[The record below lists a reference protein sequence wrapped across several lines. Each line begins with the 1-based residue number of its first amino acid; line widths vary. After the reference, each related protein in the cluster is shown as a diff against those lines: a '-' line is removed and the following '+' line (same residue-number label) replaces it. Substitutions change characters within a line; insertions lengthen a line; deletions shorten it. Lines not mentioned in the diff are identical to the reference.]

1 MDEWIDPPPPTD
13 SHVQTGLRYRRL
25 GWRFRRGRLIV
36 HRPWRMWCESS
47 SLVLYACTI
56 LRFVT
61 NVTDWRVLGYM
72 INARKQ
78 RTVTKSCPAPAPAPA
93 VGHDRVDGGTVDRDS
108 TTPSTPSPRSRL
120 STTSPPFQHSRP
132 CPRSRQAACT
142 CHLPPVRL

>member
-1 MDEWIDPPPPTD
+1 MDGPAAAYRLACPDWTNVPKAWPTIQESPIDCSQDPGVCSVKVVGP
-13 SHVQTGLRYRRL
+13 
-25 GWRFRRGRLIV
+25 
-36 HRPWRMWCESS
+36 
-47 SLVLYACTI
+47 VLYVCTI

-78 RTVTKSCPAPAPAPA
+78 RTVPKSCPAPAPAPA

-108 TTPSTPSPRSRL
+108 TTPSPRSRL